1 MAHKKRRHNTKKDDH
16 LQLRLFTTEEMSGT
30 VDTAGISRT
39 MGMEDISEALKKEDV
54 SKTMG
59 MENISGTVE
68 TEMDTKA
75 EATPEPQTEQR
86 SEPDPAR
93 LLQSM
98 RSALMLISRMK
109 SPQVRLIA
117 MECATLAQDGVHP
130 DRIYTLPA
138 LEGMSMD
145 GHDFLA
151 LYYASFAQAFPSMI
165 DRIHLPYSAIYAQA
179 KEMSRHL
186 NS

>member
-1 MAHKKRRHNTKKDDH
+1 MAHKKRRRNTKNEDER
-16 LQLRLFTTEEMSGT
+16 QLRLFTTEEMSGT
-30 VDTAGISRT
+30 VE
-39 MGMEDISEALKKEDV
+39 MVEEEDV
-54 SKTMG
+54 EAVAK
-59 MENISGTVE
+59 VE
-68 TEMDTKA
+68 TLP
-75 EATPEPQTEQR
+75 EAQSDHSGEIEPT
-86 SEPDPAR
+86 R

-98 RSALMLISRMK
+98 RSALMMISRMK
-109 SPQVRLIA
+109 SHQVRLIA

-130 DRIYTLPA
+130 DRIYKLPA

-165 DRIHLPYSAIYAQA
+165 DRIHLPYSDIYAQA
-179 KEMSRHL
+179 KEKSRHL